1 MKGWLPFA
9 RKGERPRVCSRFE
22 KPPFCSS
29 LDTMTARKAALDTPP
44 IGSNADEAARV
55 ARFHALIQEG
65 LDELE
70 RGEGVEV
77 TDVKAWLDSLGPQP
91 A

>member
-1 MKGWLPFA
+1 
-9 RKGERPRVCSRFE
+9 
-22 KPPFCSS
+22 
-29 LDTMTARKAALDTPP
+29 MTARKVILDGPLDGQPP
-44 IGSNADEAARV
+44 DEVLRT

-65 LDELE
+65 LDELD
-70 RGEGVEV
+70 RGEGIEV

>member
-1 MKGWLPFA
+1 MG
-9 RKGERPRVCSRFE
+9 
-22 KPPFCSS
+22 
-29 LDTMTARKAALDTPP
+29 TRKAPLDRSPD
-44 IGSNADEAARV
+44 GLDADEAHRV

-65 LDELE
+65 LDELDH
-70 RGEGVEV
+70 GEGVEV

>member
-1 MKGWLPFA
+1 M
-9 RKGERPRVCSRFE
+9 
-22 KPPFCSS
+22 
-29 LDTMTARKAALDTPP
+29 DARKAALDTQPD
-44 IGSNADEAARV
+44 GLGADEARRV

-65 LDELE
+65 LEELD

-77 TDVKAWLDSLGPQP
+77 TDVKAWTS